1 MRLKNFIV
9 PLSLVLVL
17 GLMNGRAEASRM
29 AFNGAGSQGAIVWD
43 GNGDVSTMAST
54 CGNGSTCETSIFG
67 LLPAGFGLL
76 VTPEDPLVL
85 ADLNITSVHMLLSPP
100 AIPGIP
106 CAPAADVQC
115 GSLASFDLSLSLS
128 DSGWQDRAT
137 LLDAGADVAASTQ
150 ALIRLAMVSSLSQP
164 GFYALTQ
171 GSLDFLATL
180 NPTSLAAAHVGAD
193 VTRLTP
199 DPNSNLT
206 PFAVETAS
214 PSPVPEPGSLLL
226 LGSGLAMMARM
237 RRRAVR

>member
-9 PLSLVLVL
+9 PLSIVLVL

-43 GNGDVSTMAST
+43 ENGDVSTMAND
-54 CGNGSTCETSIFG
+54 CGGAVCETSVFG
-67 LLPAGFGLL
+67 LLPADFGFL
-76 VTPEDPLVL
+76 VTTEDPGGL
-85 ADLNITSVHMLLSPP
+85 AGLNIASVHMLLSVT
-100 AIPGIP
+100 AIPTDP
-106 CAPAADVQC
+106 CSLSADVQC
-115 GSLASFDLSLSLS
+115 GSLSDFAGLS

-137 LLDAGADVAASTQ
+137 LGDAGDRVDTSTQ
-150 ALIRLAMVSSLSQP
+150 PLIRLAMVSLATQP

-171 GSLDFLATL
+171 DSLDFLATL
-180 NPTSLAAAHVGAD
+180 DPTILAAAHVGAD
-193 VTRLTP
+193 VTRFN
-199 DPNSNLT
+199 PNFSLT

-226 LGSGLAMMARM
+226 LGSGLAMLTRM